1 MRFFYGF
8 VFVTIDCNANSIKYK
23 LNSSM
28 KKWLMVF
35 ILVGFIAF
43 FSYLVYLNQYVKK
56 SFSDNQFTGKQVT
69 QIEYQLE
76 DYPRELINMLLLVE
90 DQSFYDHWG
99 IDFKE
104 IIRVVYGYIFEE
116 KEIRGASTITQ
127 QLIKNT
133 LLTRE
138 KTFTRKIEEA
148 LMAVLLERSYN
159 KNFILERYMNT
170 VYLAQKGSIAFH
182 GFAAASNYYFDKKV
196 ENLNLNEMA
205 KLVAL
210 LKGPSYY
217 NPFRYPER
225 LNQRAEMILLMNR
238 KYKKIVQ

>member
-116 KEIRGASTITQ
+116 KAIRGASTITQ

-182 GFAAASNYYFDKKV
+182 GFAAASNYYFNKKV